1 MDWLTQLNL
10 SLAYLEENLT
20 ETVSIDEAAK
30 IARCSTYHYQ
40 RMFSYMADVSLGE
53 YLRRRKMSLAG
64 VDLQH
69 GAKVIDVALKYGY
82 DSPTAFNRAFKSI
95 HGITPQAAKQNGAV
109 LVSYP
114 QLNFAI
120 QIRGVEKMEYQI
132 IEKSSFTVTGPSLT
146 LDKDMEKSQRL
157 IPEFW
162 NETSQAG
169 ALEKLFPLMGQDVP
183 GVLGVSY
190 MTEMNAEKWE
200 YVIGVATDQKVADYK
215 SFEIPA
221 ATWAVFA
228 GTGTMP
234 TSIQELQK
242 RIYTEWLP
250 TSGYEYANLPDIEVY
265 LNSDPQNAE
274 FQVWFPVK
282 PKSN

>member
-200 YVIGVATDQKVADYK
+200 YVIGVATDQKVADFK

-221 ATWAVFA
+221 ATWAVFS

-265 LNSDPQNAE
+265 LNADPQNAE

-282 PKSN
+282 PKSK